1 MGSGVYFMR
10 ITIGK
15 KLITGFI
22 CVLLLLVAVGG
33 ISIWKIN
40 KMASHAK
47 EINDDW
53 MPSVQTLSQIQQD
66 FIDIQRLSLLIA
78 LETDRNEMDQLVQKL
93 NAEVDDLKKKQ
104 QAYESFIRSEEERT
118 MYNIFAASEKKYL
131 EFTPA
136 MIEAAK
142 EHNLV
147 KVNVLVRGNRDNFN
161 RALRDLTDNIDLNK
175 KGSTTAAL
183 ASLQEAQSGST
194 LVTLLVVLAILMGIG
209 IALMITRMISK
220 PLVQMNGAVEKIAT
234 GDLTADEL
242 QVKNRDEIGDLAR
255 SFNQMAKNLRTL
267 IHQVMSSAEQ
277 VAASAEELTA
287 SAEQTVQ
294 ATEQIATIAQEISIG
309 TQKQSQSVRET
320 SHTINEMAAS
330 VQQIAASSQSVSTT
344 AVQTSNAAKEGNQS
358 IQKAVQQMNFIH
370 TTVNEASQSIKQL
383 GEHAKHI
390 DTIVEIISN
399 IANQTNLL
407 ALNAAIE
414 AARAGEQGRGFA
426 VVADE
431 VRKLAEESR
440 QSAQKIAE
448 YIATIQD
455 EIHKVV
461 QKMEAGTIEVNTGIE
476 VVHEAGN
483 SFEQIQRLIHEVAD
497 QFQEVSSAVQ
507 QMAASSEQVVRTIDD
522 VTEIAA
528 SSAAGTQTV
537 SASAEEQLATM
548 EEITASATA
557 LAKMAEELQ
566 TLVGQFK
573 V

>member
-1 MGSGVYFMR
+1 MR

-22 CVLLLLVAVGG
+22 CVLLLLVSVGG

-53 MPSVQTLSQIQQD
+53 IPSVQTLSQIQQD

-104 QAYESFIRSEEERT
+104 QTYESFIRSEEERT

-136 MIEAAK
+136 IIEAAK

-147 KVNVLVRGNRDNFN
+147 KVNVLVRENRDNFN

-220 PLVQMNGAVEKIAT
+220 PLVQMYGAVEKIAI

-309 TQKQSQSVRET
+309 SQKQSQSVKET

-344 AVQTSNAAKEGNQS
+344 AVQTSDAAKEGNQS

-370 TTVNEASQSIKQL
+370 TTVNEAAQSIKQL

-399 IANQTNLL
+399 ISNQTNLL

-497 QFQEVSSAVQ
+497 QFQEVSSSVQ